1 MDPKANTLVTF
12 SLAPGW
18 YVSFDYSKALAFH
31 GKLIANGFTI
41 TQAGQTVVEA
51 ESESVGEVA
60 NDPAAFQPQIG
71 ALHGL
76 QSPEVKLTDVEL
88 LASSNASLN
97 ETALSY
103 TSQWKGGMMG
113 QETEPGGTLQSH
125 EVLLT
130 LRYGNRPRK

>member
-1 MDPKANTLVTF
+1 
-12 SLAPGW
+12 
-18 YVSFDYSKALAFH
+18 
-31 GKLIANGFTI
+31 
-41 TQAGQTVVEA
+41 VVEA

-60 NDPAAFQPQIG
+60 NDPAAFQPAGLNQIG
-71 ALHGL
+71 VGPIMTAPWRYWMWMPSPSGAAGGTEQIVTLHGL
-76 QSPEVKLTDVEL
+76 QSPEGKLTDVEL

-103 TSQWKGGMMG
+103 ASQWKGGMMG
-113 QETEPGGTLQSH
+113 QETEPGATPQSH